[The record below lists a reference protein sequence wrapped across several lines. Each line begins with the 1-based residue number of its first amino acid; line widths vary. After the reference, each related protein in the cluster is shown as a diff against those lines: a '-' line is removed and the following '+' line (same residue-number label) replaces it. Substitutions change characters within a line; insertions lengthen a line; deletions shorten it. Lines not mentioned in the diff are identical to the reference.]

1 MQAVA
6 GICLLLF
13 VVVSTLVGVRVLI
26 VAQRSKGRPEL
37 LMGTGMVLIGG
48 VGYPSTILAGFG
60 GTVGELNVALYA
72 FGCAMTQIGIT
83 LIYAFTQQVFRP
95 GEAWARA
102 LVAFGGTT
110 LLVSWIGATRSLLL
124 ADAAETS
131 FLVARGWLGV
141 AMVGYTIC
149 FLWTAIEGFVHHG
162 MAVKRM
168 ALGLADPVTTN
179 RFLLWGAFGLM
190 ATGINV
196 ASATGNWLGVDP
208 SRAPLVLVPMGVL
221 GGGASVAMAF
231 AFFPPAWYLG
241 WLRRDA
247 RA

>member
-13 VVVSTLVGVRVLI
+13 IVVSTLVGVRVLM
-26 VAQRSKGRPEL
+26 VAHRTKGRPEL

-60 GTVGELNVALYA
+60 GTVGAMNVPLYS

-83 LIYAFTQQVFRP
+83 LIFAFTQQVFRP
-95 GEAWARA
+95 ADGWARGLVAAGGAVMLASLVGATAA
-102 LVAFGGTT
+102 LVK
-110 LLVSWIGATRSLLL
+110 
-124 ADAAETS
+124 ADAEATS
-131 FLVARGWLGV
+131 FLVAREWLAL
-141 AMVGYTIC
+141 AMVGYTAC
-149 FLWTAIEGFVHHG
+149 FLWTAIEGIVHHG

-168 ALGLADPVTTN
+168 ALGLSDPVTTN
-179 RFLLWGAFGLM
+179 RFLLWGVFGLM

-196 ASATGNWLGVDP
+196 ASAAGNWLAVDP
-208 SRAPLVLVPMGVL
+208 TRAPLVLVPMGVL

-231 AFFPPAWYLG
+231 AFFPPAWYVE
-241 WLRRDA
+241 WLRQEA